1 MARRLFF
8 VPQVRNGMAEIRGD
22 DAKHL
27 TRVLRV
33 EPGHIY
39 EISDN
44 SQKYLAKVAE
54 AHKESVRFV
63 IEERLEALRESPEIT
78 LYAAIIKFEHF
89 EWGIEKATEL
99 GVDRIV
105 PLVTART
112 EKGLEKA
119 VPKRLERWR
128 KIALEASQQSRR
140 AFLPEVTAALPLRNA
155 VASARGTRLFLDEA
169 RTGAFLKPASS
180 PAPVAV
186 FLGPEGGWTDDERT
200 LAASQSL
207 TSITLG
213 PRVLR
218 AETAW
223 LACLAILR
231 AEAPQ
236 R

>member
-8 VPQVRNGMAEIRGD
+8 VPQVRNGLAELRGE

-33 EPGHIY
+33 ELGQQY

-44 SQKYLAKVAE
+44 AHKYLAKVVE
-54 AHKESVRFV
+54 AHKEAVRFE
-63 IEERLEALRESPEIT
+63 ILERLEAARETPFIT
-78 LYAAIIKFEHF
+78 LYAAIVKFEHF
-89 EWGIEKATEL
+89 EWGVEKATEL

-112 EKGLEKA
+112 EKGLDKA

-140 AFLPEVTAALPLRNA
+140 AFLPEVAEA
-155 VASARGTRLFLDEA
+155 VAIKKILGAVDGKKFFLDEDRSGQA
-169 RTGAFLKPASS
+169 LKRALDEE
-180 PAPVAV
+180 PVNI
-186 FLGPEGGWTDDERT
+186 LIGPEGGWTEDERD
-200 LAASQSL
+200 LARGSGWTPIS
-207 TSITLG
+207 LG

-223 LACLAILR
+223 MASLAILR
-231 AEAPQ
+231 G
-236 R
+236 

>member
-1 MARRLFF
+1 
-8 VPQVRNGMAEIRGD
+8 MAELRGE

-44 SQKYLAKVAE
+44 EQKYLAKVEE
-54 AHKESVRFV
+54 AHKELVRFSL
-63 IEERLEALRESPEIT
+63 LEKQEAVRETPAIH

-105 PLVTART
+105 PVISARS
-112 EKGLEKA
+112 ENGLEKA

-128 KIALEASQQSRR
+128 KIALESSQQSRR
-140 AFLPEVTAALPLRNA
+140 PFLPEVEQPQRFRDAAAKAEGN
-155 VASARGTRLFLDEA
+155 RLFLDET
-169 RTGAFLKPASS
+169 RTGERLRPALDSGALS
-180 PAPVAV
+180 I
-186 FLGPEGGWTDDERT
+186 LIGPEGGWTDDERE
-200 LAASQSL
+200 LAQKENWKAVS
-207 TSITLG
+207 LG

-231 AEAPQ
+231 A
-236 R
+236 

>member
-8 VPQVRNGMAEIRGD
+8 VPQVRNAAAELHGE

-33 EPGHIY
+33 ERGQIY

-44 SQKYLAKVAE
+44 VHKYLAEVTE
-54 AHKESVRFV
+54 AHKESVRFE
-63 IEERLEALRESPEIT
+63 IRERLEATREQPFLT
-78 LYAAIIKFEHF
+78 LYAAIIKFDHF

-105 PLVTART
+105 PVVTARV
-112 EKGLEKA
+112 EKGLDKA

-140 AFLPEVTAALPLRNA
+140 AFLPELSEPMKFSQVLTAAE
-155 VASARGTRLFLDEA
+155 GTRFFLDED
-169 RTGAFLKPASS
+169 RTGARLS
-180 PAPVAV
+180 VAKEQAV
-186 FLGPEGGWTDDERT
+186 SVLAGPEGGWTEDERE
-200 LAASQSL
+200 AARAAGWTAVS
-207 TSITLG
+207 LG

-223 LACLAILR
+223 MAALAVLR
-231 AEAPQ
+231 AG
-236 R
+236 